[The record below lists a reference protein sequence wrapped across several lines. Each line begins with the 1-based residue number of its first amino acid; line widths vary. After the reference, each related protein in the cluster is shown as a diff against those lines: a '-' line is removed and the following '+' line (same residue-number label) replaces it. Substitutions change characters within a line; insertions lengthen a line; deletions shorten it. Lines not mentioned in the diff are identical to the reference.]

1 MLERTKIMDKIIYS
15 GIILLIDIAIFI
27 MLIVAAMHTAW
38 LWWAVVGQIIVSY
51 GVFDWHMGIIHKFKA
66 HHAAA

>member
-1 MLERTKIMDKIIYS
+1 MDKIIYS

-27 MLIVAAMHTAW
+27 MLIVAAMNTAW

-51 GVFDWHMGIIHKFKA
+51 GVFDWHMGIIHKFKS
-66 HHAAA
+66 HQAAA